1 MTTPTTF
8 HRLLHDELATV
19 VANAVQSC
27 FDDAGATR
35 FPRHVLEDLA
45 EAGVLRQRWAPVSEN
60 GSIAGDVMFGVRL
73 GEEFASLAPAG
84 VAIGTSLHTETV
96 LSMLHRFAGTSEYL
110 VALRED
116 AMDARQIGCIAA
128 SEPRGGSD
136 LGAVSCLARPTN
148 NGWVISGRKKYVS
161 LGSVA
166 DFAIVLCRIAT
177 AQGEPTDR
185 HATIV
190 VPLADAEIIS
200 EHQKLGTHALDTVV
214 VQFDDVVVDSEAV
227 LGRIGLGVL
236 NLNYGLSFE
245 RLAIAGQVAGGCAIA
260 IALAVEHAER
270 RVQFGKRL
278 RDHQYIAFRL
288 AELKAETEVLS
299 SAVRNIAREMMTR
312 PLDRELI
319 TRIAAVKLSAARAG
333 ERLVSE
339 AMQVFGG
346 PGYLPRETPFGQFWN
361 DIRVARIGAGTDE
374 MMLAIIT
381 DSLRGNPDLYERLVN
396 ISQ

>member
-1 MTTPTTF
+1 
-8 HRLLHDELATV
+8 
-19 VANAVQSC
+19 
-27 FDDAGATR
+27 
-35 FPRHVLEDLA
+35 
-45 EAGVLRQRWAPVSEN
+45 LRKRWAPVGDN
-60 GSIAGDVMFGVRL
+60 GSVAGDVTYGVRL
-73 GEEFASLAPAG
+73 GEELASLAPSG

-96 LSMLHRFAGTSEYL
+96 LSMLHRFAGSSEYL
-110 VALRED
+110 AALRED

-136 LGAVSCLARPTN
+136 LGAISCLARPTAR
-148 NGWVISGRKKYVS
+148 GWVISGRKKYVS

-166 DFAIVLCRIAT
+166 DFAIVLCRVAT
-177 AQGEPTDR
+177 ADGEPTDR

-190 VPLADAEIIS
+190 VPLADVEIVRA
-200 EHQKLGTHALDTVV
+200 HDKLGTHALDTVV
-214 VQFDDVVVDSEAV
+214 VDFDDVAVDGEAV
-227 LGRIGLGVL
+227 LGRVGLGVL

-245 RLAIAGQVAGGCAIA
+245 RLAIASQVAGGCATA
-260 IALAVEHAER
+260 IALAVEHAQR

-278 RDHQYIAFRL
+278 LDHQYISFRL
-288 AELKAETEVLS
+288 AELKAEADVLG
-299 SAVRNIAREMMTR
+299 SAVRSIAREMMTR

-319 TRIAAVKLSAARAG
+319 TRIASVKLCAARAG

-374 MMLAIIT
+374 MMLMIIA
-381 DSLRGNPDLYERLVN
+381 DSLHGNPDLYERLVD